1 MSFPFAASAVLLLA
15 QQAVAEPV
23 ARADYLATWDA
34 LYRAYDGNGDGTVTA
49 QEVSARLTS
58 EQQQQVLAANREIFI
73 NLDRDGNGAL
83 SPDEFARLAA
93 EVAPVDPASFV
104 ERFDLDRNGTITLVE
119 HRTVMLA
126 GFDAIDADK
135 DGVVTPDE
143 MAATAQQPAA
153 QAR

>member
-34 LYRAYDGNGDGTVTA
+34 LYRAYDGDGDGAVTA
-49 QEVSARLTS
+49 QEVSARLTR
-58 EQQQQVLAANREIFI
+58 EQQQQVLAANREIFT